1 MRIYTY
7 TLLTDGSSDEALL
20 PIIDWLIDE
29 HFSDMAF
36 QSQFVRD
43 LGKVGSDLSSRIDAA
58 LSQFPCDM
66 LILHRDAE
74 KESHASR
81 YAEIKSTIDQKTQC
95 CVPVVPIRMTEAWM
109 LSDENA
115 IRAAAGNRHGKSAL
129 ELPDKTKW
137 ESLKDPKQVLLDAL
151 ATASEKSGRA
161 LQKFQAQKHRLGVS
175 RLTESFS
182 ALRGLHAFDAFE
194 HELVSQINKVKHA
207 LD

>member
-20 PIIDWLIDE
+20 PVIDWLIE
-29 HFSDMAF
+29 QHFTDMRF

-43 LGKVGSDLSSRIDAA
+43 LGKVGNDLLSRIDAT
-58 LSQFPCDM
+58 LRQFPCDI
-66 LILHRDAE
+66 LIRHRNAE
-74 KESHASR
+74 KESHALR
-81 YAEIKSTIDQKTQC
+81 YAEVKCAGELRTQC
-95 CVPVVPIRMTEAWM
+95 YVPVVPVRMTEAWM
-109 LSDENA
+109 LSDECA
-115 IRAAAGNRHGKSAL
+115 IRAAAGNRYGKTAL
-129 ELPDKTKW
+129 DIPEKTQW

-161 LQKFQAQKHRLGVS
+161 LQKFQAQRHRHGVT
-175 RLTESFS
+175 RLTKSFS

-194 HELVSQINKVKHA
+194 RELVFQINKVKHA